1 MRPANDQPGTDQTTG
16 QTTDQRVSVSEAAAL
31 LGLSEDAVRSR
42 LKRGT
47 LRKDKAKDGT
57 VRVVLG
63 EGQPADRPMNNNDRP
78 TTDQATGQ
86 TGSRGEAQEELVESL
101 IDQLAYMRE
110 QLAEEREARRRAD
123 TIIAQLTHANATLA
137 QRVPELEAAT
147 EQRDSSVTV
156 TEEGGVGATD
166 LVLRYVVRC
175 CHVDVRVPGF
185 GTRLKLR

>member
-16 QTTDQRVSVSEAAAL
+16 QTTDQRVSVAEAATL
-31 LGLSEDAVRSR
+31 LSLSEDAVRSR

-57 VRVVLG
+57 VRVIL
-63 EGQPADRPMNNNDRP
+63 ERQPADRPINNADRP
-78 TTDQATGQ
+78 TTDQATGK
-86 TGSRGEAQEELVESL
+86 TASRGEAQEELVESL
-101 IDQLAYMRE
+101 IDQLRYMRE

-147 EQRDSSVTV
+147 EPRESPVSVAEDTDNTGPPEQQEPSQRRSWWR
-156 TEEGGVGATD
+156 AF
-166 LVLRYVVRC
+166 
-175 CHVDVRVPGF
+175 F
-185 GTRLKLR
+185 GLE